1 MINDFKLQK
10 KFLLNPFNKNIFK
23 YIKNSNGVL
32 LSSKW
37 EGMPNILLQ
46 SLYLNK
52 PVLSTNCNSGPMEL
66 KNFGFNV
73 RLVPVNDTKSYAK
86 ELKTLSKEKIDLKK

>member
-1 MINDFKLQK
+1 MKTFYNLADR
-10 KFLLNPFNKNIFK
+10 
-23 YIKNSNGVL
+23 YEKNSNGVL

-66 KNFGFNV
+66 KNFMSLMLVIYLV
-73 RLVPVNDTKSYAK
+73 RRNFQVL
-86 ELKTLSKEKIDLKK
+86 E